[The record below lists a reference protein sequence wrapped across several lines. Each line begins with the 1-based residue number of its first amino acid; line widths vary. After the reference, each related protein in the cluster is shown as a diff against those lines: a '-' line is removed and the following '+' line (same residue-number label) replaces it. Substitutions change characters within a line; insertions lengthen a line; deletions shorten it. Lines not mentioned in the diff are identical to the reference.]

1 MMKMMMST
9 SSSNISTTTCASRQ
23 QYHQQEDHRRHMASL
38 YGSNRWL
45 WTAVLFGLLIVTVSA
60 KDEVSFEHS
69 TSSTTTMILKFS

>member
-1 MMKMMMST
+1 MMMKMMMST
-9 SSSNISTTTCASRQ
+9 SSSNISTMTRASRQLRQ

-60 KDEVSFEHS
+60 KDEVSFEHF
-69 TSSTTTMILKFS
+69 T